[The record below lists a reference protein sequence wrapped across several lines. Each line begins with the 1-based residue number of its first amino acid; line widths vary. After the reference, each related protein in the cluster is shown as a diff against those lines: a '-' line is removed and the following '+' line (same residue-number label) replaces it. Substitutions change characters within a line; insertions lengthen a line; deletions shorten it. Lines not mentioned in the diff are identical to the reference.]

1 MIRWILMIGRHFP
14 LTSKKQSCLVVPHSR
29 TQHLVSGRARCYRG
43 VLGLRGGLRSVPSKY
58 CTLTMSSSGDD
69 SDAGSVGASSDS
81 DVDMTAAD
89 ASGDHVVA
97 ENGGDGNSSAGSS
110 GSDSDS
116 GSDDESD
123 SGSGSD
129 SESSSSGTESDDETP
144 ISVADFVAALNSDSM
159 YQLSKGACHH
169 ALRAYQETHS
179 CTHALLWSVALP
191 QAWTVQGVV
200 P

>member
-1 MIRWILMIGRHFP
+1 MW
-14 LTSKKQSCLVVPHSR
+14 
-29 TQHLVSGRARCYRG
+29 
-43 VLGLRGGLRSVPSKY
+43 SVPSKY
-58 CTLTMSSSGDD
+58 CTSTMSSGGDD
-69 SDAGSVGASSDS
+69 SDVGSVGASSDS

-97 ENGGDGNSSAGSS
+97 ENGGDGNSSGGSS

-116 GSDDESD
+116 GSDNESD